1 MVHSLFDVKSPD
13 GFETTGG
20 TYFTNEE
27 LAKRE
32 IENFAK
38 RYEMQGYY
46 STMGMRI
53 SLDELKERCRIFP
66 IEISQKKIDEYGY
79 EIISV

>member
-1 MVHSLFDVKSPD
+1 MKLFEVKSPD
-13 GFETTGG
+13 GFTTTR
-20 TYFTNEE
+20 TYTLFTSEE

-53 SLDELKERCRIFP
+53 SLDELKERCRIEP
-66 IEISQKKIDEYGY
+66 IEISQEEIDECEY
-79 EIISV
+79 EIISE